1 MNQKNKKKNMLV
13 LLITLVLMNVSM
25 LSGCVETEDNG
36 QAISIIVT
44 IIPQK
49 EIVSSIGG
57 EHVDITVMVPAG
69 QSPHTYEPTP
79 EQLMKVSQADAYF
92 IVGSGVEFELTH
104 LDTIKEQNSDL
115 IIFDCSEEITV
126 VSFDEHYGHDHH
138 HDNNHDEEHHDNDHH
153 HGGTDPHIWT
163 SPVNFKKIAETVY
176 NGLVEIDLD
185 YQETY
190 FQNYQNYI
198 SQLDSLHKH
207 ISDMLEPY
215 EGRSFMVYHPAWG
228 YFGDT
233 YKLKQIAIEDGGKQ
247 PGPAGISAIIQQAQ
261 NESIRVIFVSPQ
273 FDTSSAETIAEQ
285 IDGKVAFA
293 NPLMTDYIDTLNSLA
308 ESLVGG
314 YS

>member
-115 IIFDCSEEITV
+115 IIFDCSEGITV

-138 HDNNHDEEHHDNDHH
+138 HDNDHDEEHQ
-153 HGGTDPHIWT
+153 GAP
-163 SPVNFKKIAETVY
+163 
-176 NGLVEIDLD
+176 
-185 YQETY
+185 
-190 FQNYQNYI
+190 
-198 SQLDSLHKH
+198 
-207 ISDMLEPY
+207 
-215 EGRSFMVYHPAWG
+215 
-228 YFGDT
+228 
-233 YKLKQIAIEDGGKQ
+233 
-247 PGPAGISAIIQQAQ
+247 
-261 NESIRVIFVSPQ
+261 
-273 FDTSSAETIAEQ
+273 
-285 IDGKVAFA
+285 
-293 NPLMTDYIDTLNSLA
+293 
-308 ESLVGG
+308 
-314 YS
+314 